1 MEGDFRLGE
10 WLICPLLNTVQKDG
24 KAVRL
29 EHKFMQV
36 LVCLASRPGEVISK
50 DELIRTVWADT
61 FVTDD
66 VLTRAVSELRRILAD
81 DAKQPHIIETVS
93 KNGYRLIA
101 RVERTQDSSSATG
114 QEVKVNLFAGRRRK
128 VLVATTVALVAIA
141 IIVAVS
147 LVRKPPRIQAMGPQP
162 IAVLPL
168 QNASAA
174 KDLDF
179 LRLGLADDIATTLSF
194 YPSLSIRPFAATS
207 KYAGPDVD
215 LQKAARELRVADL
228 ITGHFLVAGENVEVT
243 LEAVNAADNRVLW
256 RTTLRGTTRDLTEV
270 QEQISARVQH
280 GLIPALGLNTG
291 PNASSNTS
299 HNAEAY
305 ELYLRAMSDDY
316 SMKSQGSSLDSEIM
330 ASIKLLQ
337 RAVALDPGYASAWA
351 ALGHRYYY
359 ESG

>member
-10 WLICPLLNTVQKDG
+10 WLIRPQLNAVQGDG
-24 KAVRL
+24 GTDRL
-29 EHKFMQV
+29 EHKFMLV
-36 LVCLASRPGEVISK
+36 LVCLARRPGEVISK

-66 VLTRAVSELRRILAD
+66 VLTRAVSELRRILRD

-101 RVERTQDSSSATG
+101 PVQRIQDGSLAAG
-114 QEVKVNLFAGRRRK
+114 REVRAIFFAGRRRK
-128 VLVATTVALVAIA
+128 VLAAMTIALVAIA
-141 IIVAVS
+141 ITVAVA
-147 LVRKPPRIQAMGPQP
+147 LVRKPARIHSRGPQP

-215 LQKAARELRVADL
+215 LQKAAREFRVADL

-243 LEAVNAADNRVLW
+243 LEAVDVADN
-256 RTTLRGTTRDLTEV
+256 GCSGESPCEV
-270 QEQISARVQH
+270 R
-280 GLIPALGLNTG
+280 L
-291 PNASSNTS
+291 
-299 HNAEAY
+299 
-305 ELYLRAMSDDY
+305 
-316 SMKSQGSSLDSEIM
+316 EI
-330 ASIKLLQ
+330 LLEC
-337 RAVALDPGYASAWA
+337 RSK
-351 ALGHRYYY
+351 
-359 ESG
+359 